1 MHLPMDLDI
10 QPSIKCLLSWV
21 NLKVRGIYTEDSAT
35 VVVNASGAV
44 HGSGANENA
53 SLEREA

>member
-21 NLKVRGIYTEDSAT
+21 NLKVREIYTGDSAT
-35 VVVNASGAV
+35 VVIDASRAV
-44 HGSGANENA
+44 HGSGADENG
-53 SLEREA
+53 